1 MQARLDMA
9 SLWHDPLDVAAAKL
23 AGWDENRAAAV
34 IRLCEAPSLY
44 ARPPRLMSPVRPPA
58 SGSRKPAYRDPN
70 AGITSRANHRRRS
83 SNSPG
88 DRPSAQWI
96 M

>member
-34 IRLCEAPSLY
+34 IRLCEAPCPL
-44 ARPPRLMSPVRPPA
+44 
-58 SGSRKPAYRDPN
+58 
-70 AGITSRANHRRRS
+70 
-83 SNSPG
+83 
-88 DRPSAQWI
+88 RPSAALDVAGAAARI
-96 M
+96 RVA